1 MMGMARKNEFKPD
14 KPRSGLLNKLYL
26 TQKQRRSL
34 LKWGLYALVLL
45 ILSVLQDVI
54 LSRYTLFGA
63 STDLVPCGILLIC
76 VLEGMESGSV
86 FCLVASLIYLFSG
99 TAPGPYCLVF
109 ITFLG
114 VGAAFF
120 RQSYL
125 QKGLGAA
132 VLCTS
137 VCVLVYELLVFVF
150 VLFLG
155 FTTMDRLGT
164 FLVTGLVSA
173 AVSPLLYPAVHFIGT
188 IGGETWKE

>member
-1 MMGMARKNEFKPD
+1 MAMARKNEFKPD

-34 LKWGLYALVLL
+34 LKWGLYTLVLVL
-45 ILSVLQDVI
+45 LSVLQDVI

-63 STDLVPCGILLIC
+63 NTDLVPCGIFLIC
-76 VLEGMESGSV
+76 ILEGMESGSV
-86 FCLVASLIYLFSG
+86 FCLVASLVYLFSG
-99 TAPGPYCLVF
+99 TAAGPYCVVF

-114 VGAAFF
+114 VWAAFI

-125 QKGLGAA
+125 QKGFGAA
-132 VLCTS
+132 TLCTGA
-137 VCVLVYELLVFVF
+137 CVLIYELLVFVF

-155 FTTMDRLGT
+155 LTTLNRVGV
-164 FLVTGLVSA
+164 FLITGVVSA
-173 AVSPLLYPAVHFIGT
+173 LAAPLLYPAVHFIGT